1 MKHYYHLLF
10 IFLFLTTPSFGQ
22 KEAAIWYFGDNAGL
36 DFNSGSPVALTNGK
50 LNTAEGCTTISD
62 KNGKLLFYT
71 DGSIV
76 YDKSHQ
82 AMPNGYGLLGH
93 NSSTQSAIIVPH
105 PSNLNLYYI
114 FTVDQPNPKNVD
126 DNLTNDED
134 PPNNGLNYSLV
145 DLRLNNGLGDISVK
159 EKNIHLI
166 TYDPSDS
173 DDVKFK
179 CSEKITAVQHGDG
192 ISFWVITHFK
202 NTFYSFK
209 ISTSGVDK
217 KPIQTTTSLNVPT
230 DGYIS
235 NAIGYLKTSPNG
247 KKIAMAN
254 SSLKA
259 TDELGPK
266 GEIRRNTGNVW
277 LFDFDAATGKVSN
290 GSSILNGTNPYG
302 VEFSSKSKKLYI
314 TVNLFDSEGISLG

>member
-1 MKHYYHLLF
+1 MKTLILLVF
-10 IFLFLTTPSFGQ
+10 SLFFFTIPAFSQ
-22 KEAAIWYFGDNAGL
+22 KEAAIWYFGNYAGL
-36 DFNSGSPVALTNGK
+36 DFNSGSPVALTNGQ

-62 KNGKLLFYT
+62 KNGTLLFYT

-82 AMPNGYGLLGH
+82 VMPNGYGLLGH

-105 PSNLNLYYI
+105 PSNKNLYYI

-126 DNLTNDED
+126 DNPLNNED

-166 TYDPSDS
+166 TYNPGDIE
-173 DDVKFK
+173 DVKFK
-179 CSEKITAVQHGDG
+179 CSEKITAVQHDDG
-192 ISFWVITHFK
+192 ISFWVVTHFK

-209 ISTSGVDK
+209 ISTSGVNK
-217 KPIQTTTSLNVPT
+217 KPIQTTSSLNVPT
-230 DGYIS
+230 GGYIS

-266 GEIRRNTGNVW
+266 NNVIRNTGNVW
-277 LFDFDAATGKVSN
+277 LFDFDAS
-290 GSSILNGTNPYG
+290 
-302 VEFSSKSKKLYI
+302 
-314 TVNLFDSEGISLG
+314 TVNPHLKRV